1 MAKTIKLWKK
11 TPHAKINVA
20 GDILD
25 VARALEDTSLG
36 VIEALPSQAAIC
48 LQTGW
53 RELTPTLKSTQKAVP
68 ASKPVDPAPEPPT
81 EPEATEDDS
90 EDADDEWTRSELQ
103 KMPKGKLLDE
113 FWSEEDRS
121 EASKLPKA
129 KLIDA
134 ILAGDEEGED

>member
-25 VARALEDTSLG
+25 VSRELEDTSLG

-53 RELTPTLKSTQKAVP
+53 RELTPTLKPTQKAVP
-68 ASKPVDPAPEPPT
+68 VAKSVDPAPEPPVV
-81 EPEATEDDS
+81 PEATEDAP
-90 EDADDEWTRSELQ
+90 EDADDEWTRPELQ
-103 KMPKGKLLDE
+103 KMSKGKLLEE
-113 FWSEEDRS
+113 FWSEDVRS
-121 EASKLPKA
+121 EASKLSKT